1 MRAAASAAV
10 AALAVAAGLV
20 LGPAGPAQAARDD
33 DAATSTPA
41 PAVGPGV
48 PAEVAEWFR
57 AEGPNAVIAGAAQL
71 PELTPQQRGEVRVGP
86 VRTVMTWSE
95 GLLAGTDL
103 TPAVQPAS
111 PEQWAAPLEL
121 GEAAVGVL
129 LAGREGAGRQ
139 LHAEVRGDAALGEA
153 VRGLDL
159 ATPLVHDEPLDG
171 WFAVGDGEVRP
182 LDAAARDALAG
193 AVPVEV
199 YQPLVA
205 QRYERYHQAAS
216 AEPGSAA
223 EQARA
228 GGSGA
233 VVWVAGVVV
242 VLLVWAGVIVWLRR
256 PEDAGRGVRARERHP
271 RRATRR

>member
-1 MRAAASAAV
+1 MRAAASAFV
-10 AALAVAAGLV
+10 AALTVLAGLV
-20 LGPAGPAQAARDD
+20 LA
-33 DAATSTPA
+33 A
-41 PAVGPGV
+41 PARATHDVDATTGAPAAGPGV

-86 VRTVMTWSE
+86 VRTVMTWSD
-95 GLLAGTDL
+95 GLLTGADL

-111 PEQWAAPLEL
+111 PEEWVAPLEL

-139 LHAEVRGDAALGEA
+139 LHAEVRGDADLGEA

-159 ATPLVHDEPLDG
+159 STPLVHDEPLDG
-171 WFAVGDGEVRP
+171 WFAVADGEVRP

-193 AVPVEV
+193 AAPVEV
-199 YQPLVA
+199 YQPLVQ
-205 QRYERYHQAAS
+205 QRYDRYRAAAS

-233 VVWVAGVVV
+233 VVWVAGIVV

-256 PEDAGRGVRARERHP
+256 PEEAPRTVRPRERHP
-271 RRATRR
+271 RRGVRR